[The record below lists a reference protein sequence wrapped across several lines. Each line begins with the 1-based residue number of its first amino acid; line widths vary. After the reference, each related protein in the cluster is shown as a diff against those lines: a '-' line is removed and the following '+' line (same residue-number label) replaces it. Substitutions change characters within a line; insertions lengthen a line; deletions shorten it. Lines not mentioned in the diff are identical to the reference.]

1 MIKIKKIRISNNTM
15 EKKNFFAPLAL
26 GLGATR
32 RAAMLLLTLIFAF
45 AGAQTAWAED
55 AYNISYI
62 DANGNP
68 ATCIRAEVVTTS
80 MEGISSNMDDKGHFN
95 CDNDWL
101 VVTGDVT
108 LNGAKCSN
116 SNDKKLILCDG
127 ATLTISERMW
137 FTKTSLTIYGQSGG
151 TGKLV
156 VSGSYAN
163 SDALHLPSGKT
174 LTINGGIVEVTNTA
188 TQSGCHGL
196 SVGTLV
202 MNGGTATFSG
212 GSSSWGSIGIDGN
225 VTFNGGNLTATGKDG
240 GIRGNTTIS
249 WKNSTDRIKAKL
261 YEGSVT
267 IAEGK
272 GLKDP
277 SGNIYIGTLT
287 SAQKSTIANVMLQ
300 PPTQA
305 EFIDYLNANYYTLT
319 LPDGVT
325 ASGEHLMYNDVDY
338 YVPGSTVTL
347 SSLPTASADYHYS
360 YTVNGTPISGTSF
373 AITANATVAL
383 ILTIDSAA
391 GWGQFCDLL
400 EGNDKGFFS
409 GKTVKLGNDI
419 SVTSMAGS
427 EDHEFTG
434 TFDGNQKTLT
444 FNYTTSAENAAPFQ
458 YVEDATIKN
467 LHVAGTIQTSNKYA
481 AGIIAQQYGSVT
493 IQDCQ
498 SSVVIK
504 SSIGGDGTHGG
515 FVAVNNN
522 SASLTIDGCVFDGKL
537 LSTGTTATTATTNC
551 GGFVGWKNKNG
562 TVTVTNSRYAPAA
575 LGNDETECTSGSAT
589 FVRNGSAGDN
599 CYYTRTLGTA
609 QGTWDGEPDF
619 VKRGDGAGTSANPYK
634 ITNAN
639 DLKDLAVYVN
649 GTGTYSHGFTVDVA
663 HDCSGVYF
671 QQTNPITLSG
681 NWTPIG
687 TSSKPFKGKY
697 DGDNKTISGLTVSGS
712 YQYAGL
718 FGYTRG
724 TSNSN
729 VCSLKNIIV
738 KDYNI
743 DVSGTTESY
752 AGGIVGYASD
762 DTQIRNCRVSGTV
775 KAKTNAGGIVGILW
789 TTPGGH
795 IAQMIECFADVT
807 VATAT
812 YKGKLIGRGSTTI
825 EAYANSVFNSKT
837 SYYHADGSGVTAIG
851 EGDDV
856 TYSVPLYTISGVPS
870 GMTMATT
877 NATLTHGDTPY
888 FASGATTTLTVD
900 DADKSITALTA
911 TGAASSEVA
920 TDKKSA
926 TITLA
931 SSDVTVSATLQTVS
945 GTTSDGLTWSLTQD
959 GSGNYTVLTISGT
972 GAMNNYDHTTVGGL
986 WRTTAP
992 WGYGLTSVTIGNG
1005 VTSIGNFA
1013 FIGCQS
1019 LATATIGNSVATIG
1033 ENAFDHCDAMT
1044 SVTLPASV
1052 TSLNQGAFK
1061 NCVGL
1066 QRIDIQH
1073 DGAVSLAGN
1082 VFQNDNELQYI
1093 FFPSIAA
1100 EQANTTGNWSGF
1112 ASKRRA
1118 KFGNQHFGVTTEGGT
1133 AAYAIA
1139 TADDLRNLAA
1149 AVNAGNSG
1157 SGKTFRQTADIAFNH
1172 PANETDEYEENY
1184 EAIGGY
1190 HGGFRYFYGTYD
1202 GGDHTISGIRI
1213 RKTHLGSENSNQGLF
1228 GRINNGANIHDV
1240 HLTDARIKGDGTIGG
1255 IVGRANAGTVSG
1267 CTVTNSTITANSSCG
1282 TICGSKDSNATL
1294 RNNYYH
1300 GCTGKGCDGADLAT
1314 DNGAMPAHLVTPAD
1328 ASVTIQ
1334 TAMADELGF
1343 SCDSDGDDVA
1353 ENYWRQ
1359 GAELTLGNTLGEA
1372 PEYYALNYATTAGT
1386 INGST
1391 LTVGNA
1397 DATVSAAIR
1406 SDGQPHSITY
1416 MKADGTTD
1424 QADAIALDGYETA
1437 VKEYGNYGV
1446 YLAAGTYYVGHD
1458 ISYDYKIVP
1467 DGDITLILGN
1477 GKTMT
1482 LASNV
1487 TGIQGTIDLT
1497 IYGQSLDP
1505 VTAGTLRYDGTSNL
1519 GIYVGDYTQHSGN
1532 VSLIC
1537 SDYNGVKALEASTVT
1552 LNGGKLTITAN
1563 STNAKAIRASMT
1575 VTITGGQL
1583 DATATG
1589 TNAVGILTSSSSYGD
1604 ITLGWTN
1611 ADDYIHVSSYK
1622 VNQSGTVKIADGQS
1636 IYNGSEV
1643 LSGTITDMSKLNGKT
1658 LRPYKTITLA
1668 DAADNSSTIREWN
1681 GSVADVTLTGRTLYK
1696 DGDWNTLCLPFDVA
1710 LAGSTLEGATLMELD
1725 TEGTYN
1731 GKQTGL
1737 ANDGTLYLYFKTAT
1751 SIEAGKP
1758 YIIKWASGSNI
1769 ENPVFT
1775 GVTIDNTAS
1784 TEVAFTGGTFKG
1796 TYSPI
1801 VWDTEN
1807 KSILFVG
1814 TNNTLYWPTAGGHV
1828 NACRAYFDLGSASAR
1843 EFVMN
1848 FDGENEVTSLP
1859 QPLQKEGSQADAWYT
1874 LDGRKLNGK
1883 PTTKGLYIHNGKKVI
1898 IK

>member
-1 MIKIKKIRISNNTM
+1 M
-15 EKKNFFAPLAL
+15 EKKAFRHFSM
-26 GLGATR
+26 
-32 RAAMLLLTLIFAF
+32 RAAVLLLTLIFAF

-108 LNGAKCSN
+108 LNGAKCTN
-116 SNDKKLILCDG
+116 LNDKKLILCDG

-137 FTKTSLTIYGQSGG
+137 FTNTSLTIYGQSGG

-212 GSSSWGSIGIDGN
+212 GSSSWGSVGIDGN

-391 GWGQFCDLL
+391 GWGEFCDLL

-409 GKTVKLGNDI
+409 GKTVKLGNNI
-419 SVTSMAGS
+419 TVSRMAGS
-427 EDHEFTG
+427 EGHEFTG

-458 YVEDATIKN
+458 YVENATIQN
-467 LHVAGTIQTSNKYA
+467 LRVAGTIQTSNKFA
-481 AGIIAQQYGSVT
+481 AGFIAHQYGTVT
-493 IQDCQ
+493 IQNCR
-498 SSVVIK
+498 SSVVIN
-504 SSIGGDGTHGG
+504 SSINGDGTHGG
-515 FVAVNNN
+515 FVAENQKN
-522 SASLTIDGCVFDGKL
+522 ASLTIDGCVFDGKL
-537 LSTGTTATTATTNC
+537 LTTNGTTKC

-575 LGNDETECTSGSAT
+575 LGNDETECASGSAT

-718 FGYTRG
+718 FGYTKG
-724 TSNSN
+724 TSNYN

-738 KDYNI
+738 KDCNI

-762 DTQIRNCRVSGTV
+762 DAQIRNCRVSGTV

-789 TTPGGH
+789 TTPDGH

-870 GMTMATT
+870 GLTMATT
-877 NATLTHGDTPY
+877 NATLTYNNTPY
-888 FASGATTTLTVD
+888 FASGATVTLTVN
-900 DADKSITALTA
+900 DADKSIIAFTA

-920 TDKKSA
+920 TNKKSA
-926 TITLA
+926 TVTVG

-945 GTTSDGLTWSLTQD
+945 GTTDDGLTWSLTQD
-959 GSGNYTVLTISGT
+959 NSGNYTVLTISGT
-972 GAMNNYDHTTVGGL
+972 GAMKTYGHTTVGGL

-1033 ENAFDHCDAMT
+1033 ENAFDHCDGLKE
-1044 SVTLPASV
+1044 VTLPASV

-1093 FFPSIAA
+1093 VFPSIAA

-1112 ASKRRA
+1112 TTKLRA

-1157 SGKTFRQTADIAFNH
+1157 SGKTFRQTADIDLSSGGNFK
-1172 PANETDEYEENY
+1172 P
-1184 EAIGGY
+1184 IGT
-1190 HGGFRYFYGTYD
+1190 GGSKYFSGTYD
-1202 GGDHTISGIRI
+1202 GGGKNISGLTVNGSY
-1213 RKTHLGSENSNQGLF
+1213 KTAGLF
-1228 GRINNGANIHDV
+1228 GCVSSGTVRNVVLVSPTVSNTSTDVSSIFVGTIAGDCSFATIENCHVINPTVSAPGNVYSTKSIGALIGYLDELFSITSITNNYVTNCYYYGGNQSNAIGH
-1240 HLTDARIKGDGTIGG
+1240 TDAK
-1255 IVGRANAGTVSG
+1255 S
-1267 CTVTNSTITANSSCG
+1267 TVTRVSA
-1282 TICGSKDSNATL
+1282 
-1294 RNNYYH
+1294 
-1300 GCTGKGCDGADLAT
+1300 
-1314 DNGAMPAHLVTPAD
+1314 AHLVNLGNN
-1328 ASVTIQ
+1328 VTIQ

-1343 SCDSDGDDVA
+1343 TCDSDGDDVV

-1416 MKADGTTD
+1416 MKADGTTG
-1424 QADAIALDGYETA
+1424 QADAIALDGTETSLGDYWQEKWYF
-1437 VKEYGNYGV
+1437 VGIDFSHTGEIRCYGDV
-1446 YLAAGTYYVGHD
+1446 H
-1458 ISYDYKIVP
+1458 I
-1467 DGDITLILGN
+1467 ILCD

-1482 LASNV
+1482 VDGNGSHALWSPFGNFYF
-1487 TGIQGTIDLT
+1487 
-1497 IYGQSLDP
+1497 YGQNGQTGTLNATGRINAADNN
-1505 VTAGTLRYDGTSNL
+1505 AGTLTINGGIINATGDYGISAYGLIINRGTVNATGNDGHGIWSGGDLIINGGTVNATGGSSSF
-1519 GIYVGDYTQHSGN
+1519 GIYADN
-1532 VSLIC
+1532 
-1537 SDYNGVKALEASTVT
+1537 
-1552 LNGGKLTITAN
+1552 
-1563 STNAKAIRASMT
+1563 
-1575 VTITGGQL
+1575 
-1583 DATATG
+1583 
-1589 TNAVGILTSSSSYGD
+1589 D
-1604 ITLGWTN
+1604 ITLGWTKPTDRIT
-1611 ADDYIHVSSYK
+1611 ASSYSA
-1622 VNQSGTVKIADGQS
+1622 NGTVKIADGQS
-1636 IYNGSEV
+1636 LYNGSEV

-1681 GSVADVTLTGRTLYK
+1681 GSVADVTLQGRTLTK
-1696 DGDWNTLCLPFDVA
+1696 NNEWNTLCLPFSLTEEQIA
-1710 LAGSTLEGATLMELD
+1710 ASPLAGATIKTMDDTAGGTRLD
-1725 TEGTYN
+1725 RSN
-1731 GKQTGL
+1731 
-1737 ANDGTLYLYFKTAT
+1737 GTLTLKFKDAT

-1758 YIIKWASGSNI
+1758 YIVKWASGANI
-1769 ENPVFT
+1769 VNPVFSN
-1775 GVTIDNTAS
+1775 VTISSTTPTAVVS
-1784 TEVAFTGGTFKG
+1784 NDKKVTFVG
-1796 TYSPI
+1796 QYSPFSI
-1801 VWDTEN
+1801 VESGATGDNEGN
-1807 KSILFVG
+1807 KNEILLMTKGNKIGYSKNPRTLRSFRCHFYVP
-1814 TNNTLYWPTAGGHV
+1814 TNGGQQARNIEV
-1828 NACRAYFDLGSASAR
+1828 DFGEGEATSVASM
-1843 EFVMN
+1843 E
-1848 FDGENEVTSLP
+1848 DGRSKMEDVY
-1859 QPLQKEGSQADAWYT
+1859 YT
-1874 LDGRKLNGK
+1874 LDGRKLEGK
-1883 PTTKGLYIHNGKKVI
+1883 PTAKGMYIVNGRKVI

>member
-1 MIKIKKIRISNNTM
+1 MRKIEKIMISNNTM
-15 EKKNFFAPLAL
+15 EKKYFFAPLSK

-32 RAAMLLLTLIFAF
+32 RAAVLLLVMLLTTA
-45 AGAQTAWAED
+45 TAWAWSGD
-55 AYNISYI
+55 GSS
-62 DANGNP
+62 GNP
-68 ATCIRAEVVTTS
+68 YLINSASELAQLAT
-80 MEGISSNMDDKGHFN
+80 
-95 CDNDWL
+95 
-101 VVTGDVT
+101 DV
-108 LNGAKCSN
+108 
-116 SNDKKLILCDG
+116 
-127 ATLTISERMW
+127 
-137 FTKTSLTIYGQSGG
+137 
-151 TGKLV
+151 
-156 VSGSYAN
+156 
-163 SDALHLPSGKT
+163 
-174 LTINGGIVEVTNTA
+174 NGGERYNNMYFKQTA
-188 TQSGCHGL
+188 
-196 SVGTLV
+196 
-202 MNGGTATFSG
+202 
-212 GSSSWGSIGIDGN
+212 
-225 VTFNGGNLTATGKDG
+225 
-240 GIRGNTTIS
+240 
-249 WKNSTDRIKAKL
+249 
-261 YEGSVT
+261 
-267 IAEGK
+267 
-272 GLKDP
+272 
-277 SGNIYIGTLT
+277 NITLT
-287 SAQKSTIANVMLQ
+287 SA
-300 PPTQA
+300 
-305 EFIDYLNANYYTLT
+305 
-319 LPDGVT
+319 
-325 ASGEHLMYNDVDY
+325 
-338 YVPGSTVTL
+338 
-347 SSLPTASADYHYS
+347 
-360 YTVNGTPISGTSF
+360 
-373 AITANATVAL
+373 
-383 ILTIDSAA
+383 
-391 GWGQFCDLL
+391 
-400 EGNDKGFFS
+400 
-409 GKTVKLGNDI
+409 
-419 SVTSMAGS
+419 
-427 EDHEFTG
+427 
-434 TFDGNQKTLT
+434 
-444 FNYTTSAENAAPFQ
+444 
-458 YVEDATIKN
+458 
-467 LHVAGTIQTSNKYA
+467 
-481 AGIIAQQYGSVT
+481 
-493 IQDCQ
+493 
-498 SSVVIK
+498 
-504 SSIGGDGTHGG
+504 
-515 FVAVNNN
+515 
-522 SASLTIDGCVFDGKL
+522 
-537 LSTGTTATTATTNC
+537 
-551 GGFVGWKNKNG
+551 
-562 TVTVTNSRYAPAA
+562 
-575 LGNDETECTSGSAT
+575 
-589 FVRNGSAGDN
+589 
-599 CYYTRTLGTA
+599 
-609 QGTWDGEPDF
+609 
-619 VKRGDGAGTSANPYK
+619 
-634 ITNAN
+634 
-639 DLKDLAVYVN
+639 
-649 GTGTYSHGFTVDVA
+649 
-663 HDCSGVYF
+663 
-671 QQTNPITLSG
+671 
-681 NWTPIG
+681 WTPIG
-687 TSSKPFKGKY
+687 TDSSHPFKGHY
-697 DGDNKTISGLTVSGS
+697 DGGNFTISGLTVSGN

-718 FGYTRG
+718 FGFISSDYYHGSQIPTE
-724 TSNSN
+724 
-729 VCSLKNIIV
+729 LKNINIV
-738 KDYNI
+738 DCNI
-743 DVSGTTESY
+743 DVSSAGQGNGKAAGIASY
-752 AGGIVGYASD
+752 VACFNMS
-762 DTQIRNCRVSGTV
+762 NCKVSGTI
-775 KAKTNAGGIVGILW
+775 KGYDYAAGLIGQAGSFC
-789 TTPGGH
+789 TMNG
-795 IAQMIECFADVT
+795 CFADVT
-807 VATAT
+807 VSAHKADPNAQ
-812 YKGKLIGRGSTTI
+812 YPPAYYLIGQYSNNMSASGNYYHDNGGNVS
-825 EAYANSVFNSKT
+825 ANYNSVIKNSAT
-837 SYYHADGSGVTAIG
+837 PLYMVTGAPSGVTVA
-851 EGDDV
+851 
-856 TYSVPLYTISGVPS
+856 
-870 GMTMATT
+870 AT
-877 NATLTHGDTPY
+877 NATLTYNNTPY
-888 FASGATTTLTVD
+888 FASGATVTLTVN
-900 DADKSITALTA
+900 DADKSIIAFTA

-945 GTTSDGLTWSLTQD
+945 GTSSDGLTWSLTQD
-959 GSGNYTVLTISGT
+959 NSGNYTVLTISGT
-972 GAMNNYDHTTVGGL
+972 GAMKTYGHTTDGKTTT
-986 WRTTAP
+986 WRTDAP
-992 WGYGLTSVTIGNG
+992 WGWQLTSVTIGNG

-1019 LATATIGNSVATIG
+1019 LATVTIGNSVTSIG
-1033 ENAFDHCDAMT
+1033 ENAFDHCDALVT
-1044 SVTLPASV
+1044 VTLPASV

-1066 QRIDIQH
+1066 QSIDIQH
-1073 DGAVSLAGN
+1073 DGAVSLAAN
-1082 VFQNDNELQYI
+1082 VFQNDNALLYI
-1093 FFPSIAA
+1093 VFPSIAA

-1112 ASKRRA
+1112 ATKRRA

-1157 SGKTFRQTADIAFNH
+1157 SGKTFRQTADIDLSSGGNFT
-1172 PANETDEYEENY
+1172 P
-1184 EAIGGY
+1184 IGT
-1190 HGGFRYFYGTYD
+1190 GGSKCFSGTYD
-1202 GGDHTISGIRI
+1202 GGGKNISGL
-1213 RKTHLGSENSNQGLF
+1213 TVNGSYRTAGLF
-1228 GRINNGANIHDV
+1228 GCVSSGTVRNVVLVSPTVSSTSTNVSSIYVGTIAGDCAKATIENCHVINPTVSATGNGILAKSIGALIGYLDELFSITSITNNYVTNCYYYGGNQSNAIGH
-1240 HLTDARIKGDGTIGG
+1240 TDA
-1255 IVGRANAGTVSG
+1255 NS
-1267 CTVTNSTITANSSCG
+1267 TVTRVCA
-1282 TICGSKDSNATL
+1282 
-1294 RNNYYH
+1294 
-1300 GCTGKGCDGADLAT
+1300 
-1314 DNGAMPAHLVTPAD
+1314 AHLVTPAD

-1343 SCDSDGDDVA
+1343 TCDSDGDDVV

-1372 PEYYALNYATTAGT
+1372 PEYYALNYGTTAGT

-1437 VKEYGNYGV
+1437 IEDYSTYNVH
-1446 YLAAGTYYVGHD
+1446 LAAGTYYVGHD
-1458 ISYDYKIVP
+1458 ISYVNKIVL

-1482 LASNV
+1482 LASDV
-1487 TGIQGTIDLT
+1487 TGIHGGAIDLT

-1505 VTAGTLRYDGTSNL
+1505 ATAGTLRYDGTSSK

-1537 SDYNGVKALEASTVT
+1537 SSYNGVYALEASTVT

-1563 STNAKAIRASMT
+1563 STNAKAIKASMT

-1589 TNAVGILTSSSSYGD
+1589 TNAVGILTSSPSYGD

-1636 IYNGSEV
+1636 LYNGSEV

-1696 DGDWNTLCLPFDVA
+1696 DGDWNTLCLSFDVA

>member
-1 MIKIKKIRISNNTM
+1 MRKIEKIMISNNTM
-15 EKKNFFAPLAL
+15 EKKYFFAPLSK

-32 RAAMLLLTLIFAF
+32 RAAVLLLVMLLTTA
-45 AGAQTAWAED
+45 TAWAWSGD
-55 AYNISYI
+55 GSS
-62 DANGNP
+62 GNP
-68 ATCIRAEVVTTS
+68 YLINSASELAQLAT
-80 MEGISSNMDDKGHFN
+80 
-95 CDNDWL
+95 
-101 VVTGDVT
+101 DV
-108 LNGAKCSN
+108 
-116 SNDKKLILCDG
+116 
-127 ATLTISERMW
+127 
-137 FTKTSLTIYGQSGG
+137 
-151 TGKLV
+151 
-156 VSGSYAN
+156 
-163 SDALHLPSGKT
+163 
-174 LTINGGIVEVTNTA
+174 NGGERYNNMYFKQTA
-188 TQSGCHGL
+188 
-196 SVGTLV
+196 
-202 MNGGTATFSG
+202 
-212 GSSSWGSIGIDGN
+212 
-225 VTFNGGNLTATGKDG
+225 
-240 GIRGNTTIS
+240 
-249 WKNSTDRIKAKL
+249 
-261 YEGSVT
+261 
-267 IAEGK
+267 
-272 GLKDP
+272 
-277 SGNIYIGTLT
+277 NITLT
-287 SAQKSTIANVMLQ
+287 SA
-300 PPTQA
+300 
-305 EFIDYLNANYYTLT
+305 
-319 LPDGVT
+319 
-325 ASGEHLMYNDVDY
+325 
-338 YVPGSTVTL
+338 
-347 SSLPTASADYHYS
+347 
-360 YTVNGTPISGTSF
+360 
-373 AITANATVAL
+373 
-383 ILTIDSAA
+383 
-391 GWGQFCDLL
+391 
-400 EGNDKGFFS
+400 
-409 GKTVKLGNDI
+409 
-419 SVTSMAGS
+419 
-427 EDHEFTG
+427 
-434 TFDGNQKTLT
+434 
-444 FNYTTSAENAAPFQ
+444 
-458 YVEDATIKN
+458 
-467 LHVAGTIQTSNKYA
+467 
-481 AGIIAQQYGSVT
+481 
-493 IQDCQ
+493 
-498 SSVVIK
+498 
-504 SSIGGDGTHGG
+504 
-515 FVAVNNN
+515 
-522 SASLTIDGCVFDGKL
+522 
-537 LSTGTTATTATTNC
+537 
-551 GGFVGWKNKNG
+551 
-562 TVTVTNSRYAPAA
+562 
-575 LGNDETECTSGSAT
+575 
-589 FVRNGSAGDN
+589 
-599 CYYTRTLGTA
+599 
-609 QGTWDGEPDF
+609 
-619 VKRGDGAGTSANPYK
+619 
-634 ITNAN
+634 
-639 DLKDLAVYVN
+639 
-649 GTGTYSHGFTVDVA
+649 
-663 HDCSGVYF
+663 
-671 QQTNPITLSG
+671 
-681 NWTPIG
+681 WTPIG
-687 TSSKPFKGKY
+687 TDSSHPFKGHY
-697 DGDNKTISGLTVSGS
+697 DGGNFTISGLTVSGN

-718 FGYTRG
+718 FGFISSDYYHGSQIPTE
-724 TSNSN
+724 
-729 VCSLKNIIV
+729 LKNINIV
-738 KDYNI
+738 DCNI
-743 DVSGTTESY
+743 DVSSAGQGNGKAAGIASY
-752 AGGIVGYASD
+752 VACFNMS
-762 DTQIRNCRVSGTV
+762 NCKVSGTI
-775 KAKTNAGGIVGILW
+775 KGYDYAAGLIGQAGSFC
-789 TTPGGH
+789 TMNG
-795 IAQMIECFADVT
+795 CFADVT
-807 VATAT
+807 VSAHKADPNAQ
-812 YKGKLIGRGSTTI
+812 YPPAYYLIGQYSNNMSASGNYYHDNGGNVS
-825 EAYANSVFNSKT
+825 ANYNSVIKNSAT
-837 SYYHADGSGVTAIG
+837 PLYMVTGAPSGVTVA
-851 EGDDV
+851 
-856 TYSVPLYTISGVPS
+856 
-870 GMTMATT
+870 AT
-877 NATLTHGDTPY
+877 NATLTYNNTPY
-888 FASGATTTLTVD
+888 FASGATVTLTVN
-900 DADKSITALTA
+900 DADKSIIAFTA

-945 GTTSDGLTWSLTQD
+945 GTSSDGLTWSLTQD
-959 GSGNYTVLTISGT
+959 NSGNYTVLTISGT
-972 GAMNNYDHTTVGGL
+972 GAMKTYGHTTDGKTTT
-986 WRTTAP
+986 WRTDAP
-992 WGYGLTSVTIGNG
+992 WGWQLTSVTIGNG

-1019 LATATIGNSVATIG
+1019 LATVTIGNSVTSIG
-1033 ENAFDHCDAMT
+1033 ENAFDHCDALVT
-1044 SVTLPASV
+1044 VTLPASV

-1066 QRIDIQH
+1066 QSIDIQH
-1073 DGAVSLAGN
+1073 DGAVSLAAN
-1082 VFQNDNELQYI
+1082 VFQNDNALLYI
-1093 FFPSIAA
+1093 VFPSIAA

-1112 ASKRRA
+1112 ATKRRA

-1157 SGKTFRQTADIAFNH
+1157 SGKTFRQTADIDLSSGGNFT
-1172 PANETDEYEENY
+1172 P
-1184 EAIGGY
+1184 IGT
-1190 HGGFRYFYGTYD
+1190 GGSKCFSGTYD
-1202 GGDHTISGIRI
+1202 GGGKNISGL
-1213 RKTHLGSENSNQGLF
+1213 TVNGSYRTAGLF
-1228 GRINNGANIHDV
+1228 GCVSSGTVRNVVLVSPTVSSTSTNVSSIYVGTIAGDCAKATIENCHVINPTVSATGNGILAKSIGALIGYLDELFSITSITNNYVTNCYYYGGNQSNAIGH
-1240 HLTDARIKGDGTIGG
+1240 TDA
-1255 IVGRANAGTVSG
+1255 NS
-1267 CTVTNSTITANSSCG
+1267 TVTRVCA
-1282 TICGSKDSNATL
+1282 
-1294 RNNYYH
+1294 
-1300 GCTGKGCDGADLAT
+1300 
-1314 DNGAMPAHLVTPAD
+1314 AHLVTPAD

-1343 SCDSDGDDVA
+1343 TCDSDGDDVV

-1437 VKEYGNYGV
+1437 IEDYSTYNVH
-1446 YLAAGTYYVGHD
+1446 LAAGTYYVGHD
-1458 ISYDYKIVP
+1458 ISYVNKIVL

-1482 LASNV
+1482 LASDV
-1487 TGIQGTIDLT
+1487 TGIHGGAIDLT

-1505 VTAGTLRYDGTSNL
+1505 ATAGTLRYDGTSSK

-1537 SDYNGVKALEASTVT
+1537 SSYNGVYALEASTVT

-1563 STNAKAIRASMT
+1563 STNAKAIKASMT

-1589 TNAVGILTSSSSYGD
+1589 TNAVGILTSSPSYGD

-1696 DGDWNTLCLPFDVA
+1696 DGDWNTLCLSFDVA

>member
-1 MIKIKKIRISNNTM
+1 M
-15 EKKNFFAPLAL
+15 EKKDFFAPLSK

-32 RAAMLLLTLIFAF
+32 RAAMLLLVMLLTTA
-45 AGAQTAWAED
+45 TAWA
-55 AYNISYI
+55 
-62 DANGNP
+62 
-68 ATCIRAEVVTTS
+68 
-80 MEGISSNMDDKGHFN
+80 
-95 CDNDWL
+95 W
-101 VVTGDVT
+101 
-108 LNGAKCSN
+108 
-116 SNDKKLILCDG
+116 
-127 ATLTISERMW
+127 
-137 FTKTSLTIYGQSGG
+137 
-151 TGKLV
+151 
-156 VSGSYAN
+156 SGSGN
-163 SDALHLPSGKT
+163 SENDPILITSAADLAQLAT
-174 LTINGGIVEVTNTA
+174 DVNGGESYNNMYFKQTA
-188 TQSGCHGL
+188 
-196 SVGTLV
+196 
-202 MNGGTATFSG
+202 
-212 GSSSWGSIGIDGN
+212 
-225 VTFNGGNLTATGKDG
+225 
-240 GIRGNTTIS
+240 
-249 WKNSTDRIKAKL
+249 
-261 YEGSVT
+261 
-267 IAEGK
+267 
-272 GLKDP
+272 
-277 SGNIYIGTLT
+277 NITLT
-287 SAQKSTIANVMLQ
+287 SA
-300 PPTQA
+300 
-305 EFIDYLNANYYTLT
+305 
-319 LPDGVT
+319 
-325 ASGEHLMYNDVDY
+325 
-338 YVPGSTVTL
+338 
-347 SSLPTASADYHYS
+347 
-360 YTVNGTPISGTSF
+360 
-373 AITANATVAL
+373 
-383 ILTIDSAA
+383 
-391 GWGQFCDLL
+391 
-400 EGNDKGFFS
+400 
-409 GKTVKLGNDI
+409 
-419 SVTSMAGS
+419 
-427 EDHEFTG
+427 
-434 TFDGNQKTLT
+434 
-444 FNYTTSAENAAPFQ
+444 
-458 YVEDATIKN
+458 
-467 LHVAGTIQTSNKYA
+467 
-481 AGIIAQQYGSVT
+481 
-493 IQDCQ
+493 
-498 SSVVIK
+498 
-504 SSIGGDGTHGG
+504 
-515 FVAVNNN
+515 
-522 SASLTIDGCVFDGKL
+522 
-537 LSTGTTATTATTNC
+537 
-551 GGFVGWKNKNG
+551 
-562 TVTVTNSRYAPAA
+562 
-575 LGNDETECTSGSAT
+575 
-589 FVRNGSAGDN
+589 
-599 CYYTRTLGTA
+599 
-609 QGTWDGEPDF
+609 
-619 VKRGDGAGTSANPYK
+619 
-634 ITNAN
+634 
-639 DLKDLAVYVN
+639 
-649 GTGTYSHGFTVDVA
+649 
-663 HDCSGVYF
+663 
-671 QQTNPITLSG
+671 
-681 NWTPIG
+681 WTPIG

-718 FGYTRG
+718 FGYTKG
-724 TSNSN
+724 TSNYN

-738 KDYNI
+738 KDCNI

-870 GMTMATT
+870 GLTMATT
-877 NATLTHGDTPY
+877 NATLTYNNTPY
-888 FASGATTTLTVD
+888 FASGATVTLTVN
-900 DADKSITALTA
+900 DADKSIIAFTA

-920 TDKKSA
+920 TNKKSA
-926 TITLA
+926 TVTVG

-945 GTTSDGLTWSLTQD
+945 GTTDDGLTWSLTQD
-959 GSGNYTVLTISGT
+959 NSGNYTVLTISGS
-972 GAMNNYDHTTVGGL
+972 GAMKNYGHDNADI
-986 WRTTAP
+986 WRTDAP
-992 WGYGLTSVTIGNG
+992 WGWQLTSVTIGNG

-1019 LATATIGNSVATIG
+1019 LATVTIGNSVATIG

-1082 VFQNDNELQYI
+1082 VFQNDNALLHI
-1093 FFPSIAA
+1093 VFPSIAA

-1149 AVNAGNSG
+1149 AVNAGNNG
-1157 SGKTFRQTADIAFNH
+1157 SDKTFRQTADIDLSSGGNFK
-1172 PANETDEYEENY
+1172 P
-1184 EAIGGY
+1184 IGT
-1190 HGGFRYFYGTYD
+1190 GGSKYFSGTYD
-1202 GGDHTISGIRI
+1202 GGGKNISGLTVNGSY
-1213 RKTHLGSENSNQGLF
+1213 KTAGLF
-1228 GRINNGANIHDV
+1228 GCVSSGTVRNVVLVSPTVSNTSTDVSSIFVGTIAGDCSFATIENCHVINPTVSAPGNVYSTKSIGALIGYLDELFSITSITNNYVTNCYYYGGNQSNAIGH
-1240 HLTDARIKGDGTIGG
+1240 TDA
-1255 IVGRANAGTVSG
+1255 NS
-1267 CTVTNSTITANSSCG
+1267 TVTRVSA
-1282 TICGSKDSNATL
+1282 
-1294 RNNYYH
+1294 
-1300 GCTGKGCDGADLAT
+1300 
-1314 DNGAMPAHLVTPAD
+1314 AHLVNLGNN
-1328 ASVTIQ
+1328 VTIQ
-1334 TAMADELGF
+1334 TAMADDLGF
-1343 SCDSDGDDVA
+1343 SCDSDGDDVV

-1416 MKADGTTD
+1416 MKADGTTG
-1424 QADAIALDGYETA
+1424 QADAIALDGTETSLGDYWQEKWYF
-1437 VKEYGNYGV
+1437 VGIDFSHTGEIRCYGDV
-1446 YLAAGTYYVGHD
+1446 H
-1458 ISYDYKIVP
+1458 I
-1467 DGDITLILGN
+1467 ILCD

-1482 LASNV
+1482 VDGNGSHALWSPYGNFYF
-1487 TGIQGTIDLT
+1487 
-1497 IYGQSLDP
+1497 YGQNGQTGTLNATGRINAADNN
-1505 VTAGTLRYDGTSNL
+1505 AGTLTINGGIINATGDYGISAYGLIINRGTVNATGNDGHGIWSGGDLIINGGTVTATTENEYRRGISGKNVTINGGTINATGGSSSF
-1519 GIYVGDYTQHSGN
+1519 GIYADN
-1532 VSLIC
+1532 
-1537 SDYNGVKALEASTVT
+1537 
-1552 LNGGKLTITAN
+1552 
-1563 STNAKAIRASMT
+1563 
-1575 VTITGGQL
+1575 
-1583 DATATG
+1583 
-1589 TNAVGILTSSSSYGD
+1589 D
-1604 ITLGWTN
+1604 ITLGWTKPTDRIT
-1611 ADDYIHVSSYK
+1611 ASSYY
-1622 VNQSGTVKIADGQS
+1622 GTVAVADGQS
-1636 IYNGSEV
+1636 LYNGSEV
-1643 LSGTITDMSKLNGKT
+1643 LSGTITDMSKLDGKT

-1668 DAADNSSTIREWN
+1668 DAADNSSAIREWN

-1814 TNNTLYWPTAGGHV
+1814 TDNTLYWPTAGGHV

>member
-1 MIKIKKIRISNNTM
+1 MRKIEKIMISNNTM
-15 EKKNFFAPLAL
+15 EKKDFFAPLSK

-32 RAAMLLLTLIFAF
+32 RAAMMLLVMLLTTA
-45 AGAQTAWAED
+45 TAWAWSGD
-55 AYNISYI
+55 GSS
-62 DANGNP
+62 GNP
-68 ATCIRAEVVTTS
+68 YLINSASDLAQLAT
-80 MEGISSNMDDKGHFN
+80 
-95 CDNDWL
+95 
-101 VVTGDVT
+101 DV
-108 LNGAKCSN
+108 
-116 SNDKKLILCDG
+116 
-127 ATLTISERMW
+127 
-137 FTKTSLTIYGQSGG
+137 
-151 TGKLV
+151 
-156 VSGSYAN
+156 
-163 SDALHLPSGKT
+163 
-174 LTINGGIVEVTNTA
+174 NGGERYNNMYFKQTA
-188 TQSGCHGL
+188 
-196 SVGTLV
+196 
-202 MNGGTATFSG
+202 
-212 GSSSWGSIGIDGN
+212 
-225 VTFNGGNLTATGKDG
+225 
-240 GIRGNTTIS
+240 
-249 WKNSTDRIKAKL
+249 
-261 YEGSVT
+261 
-267 IAEGK
+267 
-272 GLKDP
+272 
-277 SGNIYIGTLT
+277 NITLT
-287 SAQKSTIANVMLQ
+287 SA
-300 PPTQA
+300 
-305 EFIDYLNANYYTLT
+305 
-319 LPDGVT
+319 
-325 ASGEHLMYNDVDY
+325 
-338 YVPGSTVTL
+338 
-347 SSLPTASADYHYS
+347 
-360 YTVNGTPISGTSF
+360 
-373 AITANATVAL
+373 
-383 ILTIDSAA
+383 
-391 GWGQFCDLL
+391 
-400 EGNDKGFFS
+400 
-409 GKTVKLGNDI
+409 
-419 SVTSMAGS
+419 
-427 EDHEFTG
+427 
-434 TFDGNQKTLT
+434 
-444 FNYTTSAENAAPFQ
+444 
-458 YVEDATIKN
+458 
-467 LHVAGTIQTSNKYA
+467 
-481 AGIIAQQYGSVT
+481 
-493 IQDCQ
+493 
-498 SSVVIK
+498 
-504 SSIGGDGTHGG
+504 
-515 FVAVNNN
+515 
-522 SASLTIDGCVFDGKL
+522 
-537 LSTGTTATTATTNC
+537 
-551 GGFVGWKNKNG
+551 
-562 TVTVTNSRYAPAA
+562 
-575 LGNDETECTSGSAT
+575 
-589 FVRNGSAGDN
+589 
-599 CYYTRTLGTA
+599 
-609 QGTWDGEPDF
+609 
-619 VKRGDGAGTSANPYK
+619 
-634 ITNAN
+634 
-639 DLKDLAVYVN
+639 
-649 GTGTYSHGFTVDVA
+649 
-663 HDCSGVYF
+663 
-671 QQTNPITLSG
+671 
-681 NWTPIG
+681 WTPIG
-687 TSSKPFKGKY
+687 TYSHPFKGHY
-697 DGDNKTISGLTVSGS
+697 DGGGFTISGLTVSGS

-718 FGYTRG
+718 FGYI
-724 TSNSN
+724 TSEYDKGFMIPTE
-729 VCSLKNIIV
+729 LKNINIV
-738 KDYNI
+738 DCNI
-743 DVSGTTESY
+743 DVSSAGQGNGM
-752 AGGIVGYASD
+752 AGGIAGYVSCFNMS
-762 DTQIRNCRVSGTV
+762 NCKVSGTI
-775 KAKTNAGGIVGILW
+775 KGYGYAAGLIGQSDAFCTMNGS
-789 TTPGGH
+789 
-795 IAQMIECFADVT
+795 FADVT
-807 VATAT
+807 VNAHKADPNAQ
-812 YKGKLIGRGSTTI
+812 YPPAYYLIGQYSNNMSASGNYYHDNGGNVS
-825 EAYANSVFNSKT
+825 ANYNSVIKNSAT
-837 SYYHADGSGVTAIG
+837 PLYMVTGAPSGVTVA
-851 EGDDV
+851 
-856 TYSVPLYTISGVPS
+856 
-870 GMTMATT
+870 AT
-877 NATLTHGDTPY
+877 NATLTYNAKHY
-888 FASGATTTLTVD
+888 FAAGSTATLTVD
-900 DADKSITALTA
+900 DADKSIIAFTA

-920 TDKKSA
+920 TNKKSA

-931 SSDVTVSATLQTVS
+931 
-945 GTTSDGLTWSLTQD
+945 SLTQD

-972 GAMNNYDHTTVGGL
+972 GAMKTYGHTTDGTTTT
-986 WRTTAP
+986 WRTDAP
-992 WGYGLTSVTIGNG
+992 WGWQLTSVTIGNG

-1019 LATATIGNSVATIG
+1019 LATVTIGNSVATIG
-1033 ENAFDHCDAMT
+1033 ENAFDHCDGLKE
-1044 SVTLPASV
+1044 VTLPASV
-1052 TSLNQGAFK
+1052 TSIGANAFK

-1082 VFQNDNELQYI
+1082 VFQNDNALQYI
-1093 FFPSIAA
+1093 VFPSIAA

-1133 AAYAIA
+1133 AAYKIA

-1149 AVNAGNSG
+1149 AVSAGNSG
-1157 SGKTFRQTADIAFNH
+1157 SGKTFRQTADIDLSSGGNFT
-1172 PANETDEYEENY
+1172 P
-1184 EAIGGY
+1184 IGT
-1190 HGGFRYFYGTYD
+1190 GGSKYFSGTYD
-1202 GGDHTISGIRI
+1202 GGGKNISGLTVNGSY
-1213 RKTHLGSENSNQGLF
+1213 KTAGLF
-1228 GRINNGANIHDV
+1228 GCVSSGTVRNVVLVSPTVSNTSTALSTIFVGTIAGDCAKATIENCHVINPTVSAPGNVYSTKSIGALIGYLDELFSITSITNNYVTNCYYYGGNQSNAIGH
-1240 HLTDARIKGDGTIGG
+1240 TDA
-1255 IVGRANAGTVSG
+1255 NS
-1267 CTVTNSTITANSSCG
+1267 TVTRVSA
-1282 TICGSKDSNATL
+1282 
-1294 RNNYYH
+1294 
-1300 GCTGKGCDGADLAT
+1300 
-1314 DNGAMPAHLVTPAD
+1314 AHLVNLGNN
-1328 ASVTIQ
+1328 VTIQ

-1343 SCDSDGDDVA
+1343 TCDSDGDDVV

-1359 GAELTLGNTLGEA
+1359 GAELTLGNSLGEA

-1437 VKEYGNYGV
+1437 IEDYSTYNVH
-1446 YLAAGTYYVGHD
+1446 LAAGTYYVGHD
-1458 ISYDYKIVP
+1458 ISYVNKIVL

-1482 LASNV
+1482 LASDHA
-1487 TGIQGTIDLT
+1487 GIDGGTIDLT

-1505 VTAGTLRYDGTSNL
+1505 ATAGTLRYDGTSSK

-1537 SDYNGVKALEASTVT
+1537 SSYNGVYALEASTVT

-1563 STNAKAIRASMT
+1563 STNAKAIKASMT

-1681 GSVADVTLTGRTLYK
+1681 GSVADVTLQGRTLYK

-1814 TNNTLYWPTAGGHV
+1814 ENNTLYYPKSGAFV
-1828 NACRAYFDLGSASAR
+1828 NACRAYFELSDDSQAR

>member
-1 MIKIKKIRISNNTM
+1 M
-15 EKKNFFAPLAL
+15 EKKYFFAPLSK

-32 RAAMLLLTLIFAF
+32 RAAVLLLVMLLTTA
-45 AGAQTAWAED
+45 TAWAWSGD
-55 AYNISYI
+55 GSS
-62 DANGNP
+62 GNP
-68 ATCIRAEVVTTS
+68 YLINSASELAQLAT
-80 MEGISSNMDDKGHFN
+80 
-95 CDNDWL
+95 
-101 VVTGDVT
+101 DV
-108 LNGAKCSN
+108 
-116 SNDKKLILCDG
+116 
-127 ATLTISERMW
+127 
-137 FTKTSLTIYGQSGG
+137 
-151 TGKLV
+151 
-156 VSGSYAN
+156 
-163 SDALHLPSGKT
+163 
-174 LTINGGIVEVTNTA
+174 NGGERYNNMYFKQTA
-188 TQSGCHGL
+188 
-196 SVGTLV
+196 
-202 MNGGTATFSG
+202 
-212 GSSSWGSIGIDGN
+212 
-225 VTFNGGNLTATGKDG
+225 
-240 GIRGNTTIS
+240 
-249 WKNSTDRIKAKL
+249 
-261 YEGSVT
+261 
-267 IAEGK
+267 
-272 GLKDP
+272 
-277 SGNIYIGTLT
+277 NITLT
-287 SAQKSTIANVMLQ
+287 SA
-300 PPTQA
+300 
-305 EFIDYLNANYYTLT
+305 
-319 LPDGVT
+319 
-325 ASGEHLMYNDVDY
+325 
-338 YVPGSTVTL
+338 
-347 SSLPTASADYHYS
+347 
-360 YTVNGTPISGTSF
+360 
-373 AITANATVAL
+373 
-383 ILTIDSAA
+383 
-391 GWGQFCDLL
+391 
-400 EGNDKGFFS
+400 
-409 GKTVKLGNDI
+409 
-419 SVTSMAGS
+419 
-427 EDHEFTG
+427 
-434 TFDGNQKTLT
+434 
-444 FNYTTSAENAAPFQ
+444 
-458 YVEDATIKN
+458 
-467 LHVAGTIQTSNKYA
+467 
-481 AGIIAQQYGSVT
+481 
-493 IQDCQ
+493 
-498 SSVVIK
+498 
-504 SSIGGDGTHGG
+504 
-515 FVAVNNN
+515 
-522 SASLTIDGCVFDGKL
+522 
-537 LSTGTTATTATTNC
+537 
-551 GGFVGWKNKNG
+551 
-562 TVTVTNSRYAPAA
+562 
-575 LGNDETECTSGSAT
+575 
-589 FVRNGSAGDN
+589 
-599 CYYTRTLGTA
+599 
-609 QGTWDGEPDF
+609 
-619 VKRGDGAGTSANPYK
+619 
-634 ITNAN
+634 
-639 DLKDLAVYVN
+639 
-649 GTGTYSHGFTVDVA
+649 
-663 HDCSGVYF
+663 
-671 QQTNPITLSG
+671 
-681 NWTPIG
+681 WTPIG
-687 TSSKPFKGKY
+687 TDSSHPFKGHY
-697 DGDNKTISGLTVSGS
+697 DGGNFTISGLTVSGN

-718 FGYTRG
+718 FGFISSDYYHGSQIPTE
-724 TSNSN
+724 
-729 VCSLKNIIV
+729 LKNINIV
-738 KDYNI
+738 DCNI
-743 DVSGTTESY
+743 DVSSAGQGNGKAAGIASY
-752 AGGIVGYASD
+752 VACFNMS
-762 DTQIRNCRVSGTV
+762 NCKVSGTI
-775 KAKTNAGGIVGILW
+775 KGYDYAAGLIGQAGSFC
-789 TTPGGH
+789 TMNG
-795 IAQMIECFADVT
+795 CFADVT
-807 VATAT
+807 VSAHKADPNAQ
-812 YKGKLIGRGSTTI
+812 YPPAYYLIGQYSNNMSASGNYYHDNGGNVS
-825 EAYANSVFNSKT
+825 ANYNSVIKNSAT
-837 SYYHADGSGVTAIG
+837 PLYMVTGAPSGVTVA
-851 EGDDV
+851 
-856 TYSVPLYTISGVPS
+856 
-870 GMTMATT
+870 AT
-877 NATLTHGDTPY
+877 NATLTYNNTPY
-888 FASGATTTLTVD
+888 FASGATVTLTVN
-900 DADKSITALTA
+900 DADKSIIAFTA

-945 GTTSDGLTWSLTQD
+945 GTSSDGLTWSLTQD
-959 GSGNYTVLTISGT
+959 NSGNYTVLTISGT
-972 GAMNNYDHTTVGGL
+972 GAMKTYGHTTDGKTTT
-986 WRTTAP
+986 WRTDAP
-992 WGYGLTSVTIGNG
+992 WGWQLTSVTIGNG

-1019 LATATIGNSVATIG
+1019 LATVTIGNSVTSIG
-1033 ENAFDHCDAMT
+1033 ENAFDHCDALVT
-1044 SVTLPASV
+1044 VTLPASV

-1066 QRIDIQH
+1066 QSIDIQH
-1073 DGAVSLAGN
+1073 DGAVSLAAN
-1082 VFQNDNELQYI
+1082 VFQNDNALLYI
-1093 FFPSIAA
+1093 VFPSIAA

-1112 ASKRRA
+1112 ATKRRA

-1157 SGKTFRQTADIAFNH
+1157 SGKTFRQTADIDLSSGGNFT
-1172 PANETDEYEENY
+1172 P
-1184 EAIGGY
+1184 IGT
-1190 HGGFRYFYGTYD
+1190 GGSKCFSGTYD
-1202 GGDHTISGIRI
+1202 GGGKNISGL
-1213 RKTHLGSENSNQGLF
+1213 TVNGSYRTAGLF
-1228 GRINNGANIHDV
+1228 GCVSSGTVRNVVLVSPTVSSTSTNVSSIYVGTIAGDCAKATIENCHVINPTVSATGNGILAKSIGALIGYLDELFSITSITNNYVTNCYYYGGNQSNAIGH
-1240 HLTDARIKGDGTIGG
+1240 TDA
-1255 IVGRANAGTVSG
+1255 NS
-1267 CTVTNSTITANSSCG
+1267 TVTRVCA
-1282 TICGSKDSNATL
+1282 
-1294 RNNYYH
+1294 
-1300 GCTGKGCDGADLAT
+1300 
-1314 DNGAMPAHLVTPAD
+1314 AHLVTPAD

-1343 SCDSDGDDVA
+1343 TCDSDGDDVV

-1437 VKEYGNYGV
+1437 IEDYSTYNVH
-1446 YLAAGTYYVGHD
+1446 LAAGTYYVGHD
-1458 ISYDYKIVP
+1458 ISYVNKIVL

-1482 LASNV
+1482 LASDV
-1487 TGIQGTIDLT
+1487 TGIHGGAIDLT

-1505 VTAGTLRYDGTSNL
+1505 ATAGTLRYDGTSSK

-1537 SDYNGVKALEASTVT
+1537 SSYNGVYALEASTVT

-1563 STNAKAIRASMT
+1563 STNAKAIKASMT

-1589 TNAVGILTSSSSYGD
+1589 TNAVGILTSSPSYGD

-1696 DGDWNTLCLPFDVA
+1696 DGDWNTLCLSFDVA

>member
-1 MIKIKKIRISNNTM
+1 M
-15 EKKNFFAPLAL
+15 EKKAFRHFSM
-26 GLGATR
+26 
-32 RAAMLLLTLIFAF
+32 RAALTLLVMLLTTA
-45 AGAQTAWAED
+45 TAWA
-55 AYNISYI
+55 
-62 DANGNP
+62 
-68 ATCIRAEVVTTS
+68 
-80 MEGISSNMDDKGHFN
+80 
-95 CDNDWL
+95 
-101 VVTGDVT
+101 
-108 LNGAKCSN
+108 
-116 SNDKKLILCDG
+116 
-127 ATLTISERMW
+127 
-137 FTKTSLTIYGQSGG
+137 
-151 TGKLV
+151 
-156 VSGSYAN
+156 
-163 SDALHLPSGKT
+163 
-174 LTINGGIVEVTNTA
+174 
-188 TQSGCHGL
+188 
-196 SVGTLV
+196 
-202 MNGGTATFSG
+202 
-212 GSSSWGSIGIDGN
+212 
-225 VTFNGGNLTATGKDG
+225 
-240 GIRGNTTIS
+240 
-249 WKNSTDRIKAKL
+249 
-261 YEGSVT
+261 
-267 IAEGK
+267 
-272 GLKDP
+272 
-277 SGNIYIGTLT
+277 
-287 SAQKSTIANVMLQ
+287 
-300 PPTQA
+300 
-305 EFIDYLNANYYTLT
+305 
-319 LPDGVT
+319 
-325 ASGEHLMYNDVDY
+325 
-338 YVPGSTVTL
+338 
-347 SSLPTASADYHYS
+347 
-360 YTVNGTPISGTSF
+360 
-373 AITANATVAL
+373 
-383 ILTIDSAA
+383 
-391 GWGQFCDLL
+391 
-400 EGNDKGFFS
+400 
-409 GKTVKLGNDI
+409 
-419 SVTSMAGS
+419 
-427 EDHEFTG
+427 
-434 TFDGNQKTLT
+434 
-444 FNYTTSAENAAPFQ
+444 
-458 YVEDATIKN
+458 
-467 LHVAGTIQTSNKYA
+467 
-481 AGIIAQQYGSVT
+481 
-493 IQDCQ
+493 
-498 SSVVIK
+498 
-504 SSIGGDGTHGG
+504 
-515 FVAVNNN
+515 
-522 SASLTIDGCVFDGKL
+522 
-537 LSTGTTATTATTNC
+537 
-551 GGFVGWKNKNG
+551 
-562 TVTVTNSRYAPAA
+562 
-575 LGNDETECTSGSAT
+575 
-589 FVRNGSAGDN
+589 
-599 CYYTRTLGTA
+599 
-609 QGTWDGEPDF
+609 WDGS
-619 VKRGDGAGTSANPYK
+619 GTSANPYK
-634 ITNAN
+634 ITNAD

-738 KDYNI
+738 KDCNI

-888 FASGATTTLTVD
+888 FASGATVTLTVN
-900 DADKSITALTA
+900 DADKSIIAFTA

-959 GSGNYTVLTISGT
+959 NSGNYTVLTISGS
-972 GAMNNYDHTTVGGL
+972 GAMKNYGHDNAGGL

-992 WGYGLTSVTIGNG
+992 WGYDLTSVTIGNG
-1005 VTSIGNFA
+1005 VTSIGNYA

-1019 LATATIGNSVATIG
+1019 LASITIGTGVTTTG
-1033 ENAFDHCDAMT
+1033 TNAFDHCDALT
-1044 SVTLPASV
+1044 EVTLPASV

-1082 VFQNDNELQYI
+1082 VFQNDNALLYI
-1093 FFPSIAA
+1093 VFPSIAA

-1112 ASKRRA
+1112 ATKRRA

-1149 AVNAGNSG
+1149 AVSAGNSG
-1157 SGKTFRQTADIAFNH
+1157 SGKTFRQTADIDLSSGGNFT
-1172 PANETDEYEENY
+1172 P
-1184 EAIGGY
+1184 IGT
-1190 HGGFRYFYGTYD
+1190 GGSKYFSGTYD
-1202 GGDHTISGIRI
+1202 GGGKNISGLTVNGSY
-1213 RKTHLGSENSNQGLF
+1213 KTAGLF
-1228 GRINNGANIHDV
+1228 GCVSSGTVRNVVLVSPTVSNTSTDVSSIFVGTIAGDCSFATIENCHVINPTVSAPGNVYSTKSIGALIGYLDELFSITSITNNYVTNCYYYGGNQSNAIGH
-1240 HLTDARIKGDGTIGG
+1240 TDA
-1255 IVGRANAGTVSG
+1255 NS
-1267 CTVTNSTITANSSCG
+1267 TVTRVSA
-1282 TICGSKDSNATL
+1282 
-1294 RNNYYH
+1294 
-1300 GCTGKGCDGADLAT
+1300 
-1314 DNGAMPAHLVTPAD
+1314 AHLVNLGNN
-1328 ASVTIQ
+1328 VTIQ

-1343 SCDSDGDDVA
+1343 TCDSDGDDVV

-1416 MKADGTTD
+1416 MKADGTTGE
-1424 QADAIALDGYETA
+1424 ASAIALDGYETA
-1437 VKEYGNYGV
+1437 IEDFGSYCVH
-1446 YLAAGTYYVGHD
+1446 LADGTYYVGHD
-1458 ISYDYKIVP
+1458 ISFDYEIYL

-1487 TGIQGTIDLT
+1487 TGIYRGTKDLT

-1505 VTAGTLRYDGTSNL
+1505 ATAGTLRYDGTWSK
-1519 GIYVGDYTQHSGN
+1519 GIYVYNYTQHSGN
-1532 VSLIC
+1532 VTLTSTY
-1537 SDYNGVKALEASTVT
+1537 SANKASAYALEANTVT

-1563 STNAKAIRASMT
+1563 STNAKAINASMT
-1575 VTITGGQL
+1575 VTGGQL

-1589 TNAVGILTSSSSYGD
+1589 TNAVGILASSGD
-1604 ITLGWTN
+1604 ITLGWTR

-1636 IYNGSEV
+1636 LYNGSEV
-1643 LSGTITDMSKLNGKT
+1643 LSGTITDMSKLDGKT

-1681 GSVADVTLTGRTLYK
+1681 GSVAEVTLQGRTLTK
-1696 DGDWNTLCLPFDVA
+1696 DGNWNTLCLPFSLTEEQIA
-1710 LAGSTLEGATLMELD
+1710 ASPLAGATIKTMDDTAGGTRLD
-1725 TEGTYN
+1725 RGN
-1731 GKQTGL
+1731 
-1737 ANDGTLYLYFKTAT
+1737 GTLTLKFNTVDA
-1751 SIEAGKP
+1751 IEAGKP
-1758 YIIKWASGSNI
+1758 YIIKWASGANI
-1769 ENPVFT
+1769 VNPVFSN
-1775 GVTIDNTAS
+1775 VTISSTTPTAVVS
-1784 TEVAFTGGTFKG
+1784 TDGKVTFVG
-1796 TYSPI
+1796 QYSPFSI
-1801 VWDTEN
+1801 VNSGATGDNEGN
-1807 KSILFVG
+1807 KNEILLMTKGNKIGYSKNPRTLNCFRCHFYVPTNGGQQAHSIEVDFGEGEATSV
-1814 TNNTLYWPTAGGHV
+1814 
-1828 NACRAYFDLGSASAR
+1828 ASM
-1843 EFVMN
+1843 E
-1848 FDGENEVTSLP
+1848 DGRSKMEDVY
-1859 QPLQKEGSQADAWYT
+1859 YT
-1874 LDGRKLNGK
+1874 LDGRKLEGK
-1883 PTTKGLYIHNGKKVI
+1883 PTAKGMYIVNGRKVI